1 MTDPCRLYLITP
13 PVFEPSAFA
22 DTLASALDAGDVSC
36 VQLRL
41 KDVAADD
48 IRRRAE
54 ALMPVCHARDVAFLI
69 NDYPDIAA
77 ELGADGVHIGADDT
91 SYDDARQIVG
101 PDAIVGVS
109 CYDSRHDAM
118 AAAEAGADYI
128 AFGAFFPT
136 TTKIARA
143 TPAPDIL
150 AWWSEYMVV
159 PSVAIGGI
167 TPENCG
173 PLVAAGADFLAVIN
187 AVWQH
192 ESGPGEA
199 VRAFNG
205 AIASHQPN

>member
-22 DTLASALDAGDVSC
+22 DSLASALDAGDVSC

-48 IRRRAE
+48 IRRHAE

-69 NDYPDIAA
+69 NDFPDIAA
-77 ELGADGVHIGADDT
+77 EIGADGVHIGADDT
-91 SYDDARQIVG
+91 PYDDARRIVG
-101 PDAIVGVS
+101 PNAIVGVS

-136 TTKIARA
+136 ATKVARA
-143 TPAPDIL
+143 RPTPDIL
-150 AWWSEYMVV
+150 AWWNEYMVV

-173 PLVAAGADFLAVIN
+173 PLVAAGADFLAVVN

-192 ESGPGEA
+192 EAGPAEA
-199 VRAFNG
+199 VRAFNE
-205 AIASHQPN
+205 AIASHQPS